1 MISEYGEQIKAFF
14 HFAFKHF
21 FEFEFGI
28 RVSVEIL
35 IFVILIYILS
45 KIIGK
50 IVGKIRTVTDF
61 IYRELVMPLRV
72 RMLEKLAFETS
83 NPNWQERADKIKDT
97 FKKSG
102 NKNIKNNNKKS
113 HAGRWILTYVVFVAW
128 IVGFH
133 YLGEEKRNS
142 YEVFFLGEK
151 AILEFEEWTT
161 NILLSIDEH
170 NTECFFHNKI
180 EVD

>member
-35 IFVILIYILS
+35 IFVIVIYILS

-50 IVGKIRTVTDF
+50 IRIVTDF

-72 RMLEKLAFETS
+72 RLLEKLAFETS
-83 NPNWQERADKIKDT
+83 NPNWQERANKIKDT
-97 FKKSG
+97 FKKNS

-113 HAGRWILTYVVFVAW
+113 HAKRWILIYVSFVVW

-161 NILLSIDEH
+161 NTLLSIDEH